1 MTMRRVAG
9 FGTAVAAAL
18 AMVLGA
24 VESEPAQR
32 TAVRADAGWQSPAP
46 SAVAASGQQT
56 ADDAGW
62 Q

>member
-9 FGTAVAAAL
+9 FITAVAAGL

-24 VESEPAQR
+24 AESEPAQR
-32 TAVRADAGWQSPAP
+32 TEVRADAGWQSPAP
-46 SAVAASGQQT
+46 AAVAVSGQQT
-56 ADDAGW
+56 VDDAGW